1 MKTDVLDKGYVRL
14 VDYMGDDLT
23 IVNTA
28 RTSFAKES
36 QELTLADEK
45 LINFLIKNKHDSC
58 MRHNVFT
65 FEVHA
70 PLMVVRQWYKHAV
83 AASSWDDQ
91 NGWNENSR
99 RYITEDEEFYVPEHF
114 FAAPENKKQGAGGEV
129 DQDTNAI
136 FRRQLMLHQI
146 EGERLYTEAMQ
157 AGVAAEQAR
166 LFLPAYGLY
175 VTFRWTASL
184 NAVMNFFALRL
195 DPHAQLEIRQYAEA
209 MKPMVQSIVPV
220 AYQAFMESRVSEP
233 HSNRL

>member
-1 MKTDVLDKGYVRL
+1 MNKVDVLDKGYVRL
-14 VDYMGDDLT
+14 VDHMGDDLT

-28 RTSFAKES
+28 RTSFAKEKLKMDAS
-36 QELTLADEK
+36 DEK
-45 LINFLIKNKHDSC
+45 LVAFLVKNKHDGC

-99 RYITEDEEFYVPEHF
+99 RYITEDEEFYVPAEF
-114 FAAPENKKQGAGGEV
+114 FSTPENKKQGAGGAV
-129 DQDTNAI
+129 DADTNAI
-136 FRRQLMLHQI
+136 YRQKLLKLQ
-146 EGERLYTEAMQ
+146 EQSEQLYLEAMQ
-157 AGVAAEQAR
+157 AGIAAEQAR

-184 NAVMNFFALRL
+184 NSVMNFFSLRL
-195 DPHAQLEIRQYAEA
+195 DSHAQWEIRQYAEA
-209 MKPMVQSIVPV
+209 MKPLVREVVPL
-220 AYQAFMESRVSEP
+220 AFDAFMEYRV
-233 HSNRL
+233 

>member
-1 MKTDVLDKGYVRL
+1 MNKVDVLDKGYVRL
-14 VDYMGDDLT
+14 VDHMGNDLT

-28 RTSFAKES
+28 RTSFAKEKLEMDTS
-36 QELTLADEK
+36 DEK
-45 LINFLIKNKHDSC
+45 LVAFLIKNKHDSC

-99 RYITEDEEFYVPEHF
+99 RYITEDEEFYIPAEF
-114 FAAPENKKQGAGGEV
+114 FAAPENKKQGAGGAV
-129 DQDTNAI
+129 DADTNAI
-136 FRRQLMLHQI
+136 YRQKLLKLQ
-146 EGERLYTEAMQ
+146 EQSEQLYLEAMQ
-157 AGVAAEQAR
+157 AGIAAEQAR

-184 NAVMNFFALRL
+184 NSVMNFFALRL
-195 DPHAQLEIRQYAEA
+195 DPHAQWEIRQYAEA
-209 MKPMVQSIVPV
+209 MKPLVREVVPL
-220 AYQAFMESRVSEP
+220 AFDAFMEHRV
-233 HSNRL
+233 